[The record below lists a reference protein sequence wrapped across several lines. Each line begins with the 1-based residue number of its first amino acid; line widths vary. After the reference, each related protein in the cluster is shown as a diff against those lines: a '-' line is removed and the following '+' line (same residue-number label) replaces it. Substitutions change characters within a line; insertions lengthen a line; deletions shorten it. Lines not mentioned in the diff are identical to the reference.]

1 MCFSTTVILSLFS
14 LLVYNNIDFKSF
26 YSPTVKLFL
35 SISDNLRPLAS
46 QVKPPVLTAQVI
58 FTCLACTTALL
69 IPPLQHLF
77 KDLWYFFFCSNE
89 RNVIEAAAKG
99 ASTAIALVANI
110 AANLIA
116 FLAFLAFF
124 NGALSWIGS
133 MVGHPELSFEV
144 LVNQ

>member
-1 MCFSTTVILSLFS
+1 MCRYIPISELEDDLILKYVALICST
-14 LLVYNNIDFKSF
+14 
-26 YSPTVKLFL
+26 
-35 SISDNLRPLAS
+35 
-46 QVKPPVLTAQVI
+46 
-58 FTCLACTTALL
+58 
-69 IPPLQHLF
+69 
-77 KDLWYFFFCSNE
+77 E

-124 NGALSWIGS
+124 NGVLSWIGS

-144 LVNQ
+144 LVCKLPFFLYF

>member
-1 MCFSTTVILSLFS
+1 MAGFVSTLCFSQILFS
-14 LLVYNNIDFKSF
+14 VVFWCCCRS
-26 YSPTVKLFL
+26 
-35 SISDNLRPLAS
+35 
-46 QVKPPVLTAQVI
+46 
-58 FTCLACTTALL
+58 
-69 IPPLQHLF
+69 
-77 KDLWYFFFCSNE
+77 E

-124 NGALSWIGS
+124 NGVLSWIGS

-144 LVNQ
+144 

>member
-1 MCFSTTVILSLFS
+1 MHWYTVALGISPFLAFKNNLILNYVVLIFST
-14 LLVYNNIDFKSF
+14 
-26 YSPTVKLFL
+26 
-35 SISDNLRPLAS
+35 
-46 QVKPPVLTAQVI
+46 
-58 FTCLACTTALL
+58 
-69 IPPLQHLF
+69 
-77 KDLWYFFFCSNE
+77 E

-124 NGALSWIGS
+124 NGVLSWIGS

-144 LVNQ
+144 LVCKLSFFFYFEHTCKVIDTRAV

>member
-1 MCFSTTVILSLFS
+1 MQSGIKQSCLCHVMNYFLTILSCIALCIPSFGLQVDLILKYVVLIFST
-14 LLVYNNIDFKSF
+14 
-26 YSPTVKLFL
+26 
-35 SISDNLRPLAS
+35 
-46 QVKPPVLTAQVI
+46 
-58 FTCLACTTALL
+58 
-69 IPPLQHLF
+69 
-77 KDLWYFFFCSNE
+77 E

-124 NGALSWIGS
+124 NGVLSWIGS

-144 LVNQ
+144 LVCKLSFSFIFSIHVK